1 MRIALCLS
9 GYFNSIK
16 DSTSFGDDGY
26 LYIKKHILDEVDNG
40 HQVDVFFHNW
50 EPNLYDKIVNLYKP
64 KKYII
69 EPQIDFEKVADQH
82 KVSRIHLDKHNK
94 LGTWSINSSTGTG
107 YVGPERLLSQFYS
120 VQKSFELK
128 RQYEEDN
135 NFKYDLLRLYNMVK
149 EKNIIETEECGDR
162 TIVSVTK
169 PTSYT
174 IDQIDQQY
182 SDIYFLKLYFKIRFW
197 EDESTGS
204 ESDRNELEKDCIE
217 IYRSQGI
224 LRALYIF
231 ERIVNKPFDYRGS
244 LSYISKEIDAK
255 REAAFQAG

>member
-1 MRIALCLS
+1 MTMPWRL
-9 GYFNSIK
+9 
-16 DSTSFGDDGY
+16 
-26 LYIKKHILDEVDNG
+26 
-40 HQVDVFFHNW
+40 
-50 EPNLYDKIVNLYKP
+50 
-64 KKYII
+64 
-69 EPQIDFEKVADQH
+69 VADIGSSPMIEYATRYG
-82 KVSRIHLDKHNK
+82 VTRTNTILY
-94 LGTWSINSSTGTG
+94 SIYESSHVT
-107 YVGPERLLSQFYS
+107 YF
-120 VQKSFELK
+120 
-128 RQYEEDN
+128 N

-231 ERIVNKPFDYRGS
+231 ERIR
-244 LSYISKEIDAK
+244 LEHRI
-255 REAAFQAG
+255 